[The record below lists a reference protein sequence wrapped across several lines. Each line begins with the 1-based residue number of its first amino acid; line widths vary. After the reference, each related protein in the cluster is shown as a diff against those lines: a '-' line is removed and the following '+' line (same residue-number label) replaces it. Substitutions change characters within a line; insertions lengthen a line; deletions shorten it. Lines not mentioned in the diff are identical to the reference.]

1 MLSRE
6 EIKLK
11 KIINVIK
18 QKWLKDT
25 VLTTVLVAVIIAIFI
40 AGNIY
45 INKIRDMEIQFDA
58 IEIYIEKESWQ
69 INYIPRSIE
78 K

>member
-1 MLSRE
+1 VLSRE

-45 INKIRDMEIQFDA
+45 INKINNGEFYFGSHRDF
-58 IEIYIEKESWQ
+58 
-69 INYIPRSIE
+69 
-78 K
+78 

>member
-1 MLSRE
+1 M
-6 EIKLK
+6 K

-45 INKIRDMEIQFDA
+45 INKINTNPIDFTK
-58 IEIYIEKESWQ
+58 EKLYTLSDES
-69 INYIPRSIE
+69 ISFT
-78 K
+78 